1 MQESSTAFDHQQPSK
16 IKKRTSAFEGD
27 GKDLKSLGSKESA
40 WASESFKLPEIRFV
54 RKAQKTVRRIAKG
67 RGTSIFLC
75 PLTLSP
81 SLTHTLSQ
89 THTHTLTPHSSLSI
103 SLSLSHTHLYDL
115 GDGDDNSQDKLTIR
129 LEALQDDVR

>member
-67 RGTSIFLC
+67 RGTSIFFYS
-75 PLTLSP
+75 LTLSP
-81 SLTHTLSQ
+81 SLSHTLSQ
-89 THTHTLTPHSSLSI
+89 THTHTLTPL
-103 SLSLSHTHLYDL
+103 SLSLSLSLTHTHLYDL